1 MLECSL
7 VGSPQRVREHL
18 AALVARTAADEVIVS
33 AAIYDQPARLRSYEL
48 LASL

>member
-7 VGSPQRVREHL
+7 VGSAETVREQL

-33 AAIYDQPARLRSYEL
+33 GAIYDQTARVRSYEL
-48 LASL
+48 LAEL